1 MAEQKDSG
9 AGVCEVP
16 IEGEFTIYTAL
27 ERKNALLEKLEGC
40 AELELDL
47 AEVGEIDTAGIQ
59 VLLVLKREAERQGRG
74 LRLVN
79 HSQAVFEVL
88 DLLNL
93 QAHFGDPMVIS
104 ANWKAS

>member
-1 MAEQKDSG
+1 MANRKTSAD
-9 AGVCEVP
+9 AVCAVRMG
-16 IEGEFTIYTAL
+16 GEMTIYTAV
-27 ERKNALLEKLEGC
+27 EQKNQLLEKLDGC
-40 AELELDL
+40 AELEVDL
-47 AEVGEIDTAGIQ
+47 ADVGEIDSAGVQI
-59 VLLVLKREAERQGRG
+59 LLVLKREAERAGRS

-79 HSQAVFEVL
+79 HSQAVFDVL

>member
-1 MAEQKDSG
+1 MAANTASAEGTCQ
-9 AGVCEVP
+9 VP
-16 IEGEFTIYTAL
+16 VEGEFTIYTAL

-47 AEVGEIDTAGIQ
+47 AGVGEIDTAGVQ

-79 HSQAVFEVL
+79 HSRAVFEVL